1 MTFGRARRRKRRKW
15 RRTGGVRS
23 AEEGGWEGGGRRGG
37 LKGKRDW
44 GSRGGE
50 GGGSLSLSWG
60 SMFLFCFFY
69 SWNHSITDPIPSHPP
84 FLHPSPSHLAKA
96 ALPQD
101 GQEGEVTEFD
111 LVQVVGR
118 QVSGAISL
126 RDHLLTWTQ
135 FGFLHKEEEEWGRG
149 SNKISETNNLK
160 TINSVQLNLN
170 WTESEMKLIWVWNDS
185 ELNLT
190 WTRKNIKWIGLNLN
204 WIWKNLNWIWTNHEL
219 NVKWI

>member
-1 MTFGRARRRKRRKW
+1 MLNVFVLFFFTPEI
-15 RRTGGVRS
+15 TQ
-23 AEEGGWEGGGRRGG
+23 
-37 LKGKRDW
+37 LQIQYPHP
-44 GSRGGE
+44 
-50 GGGSLSLSWG
+50 LP
-60 SMFLFCFFY
+60 SMLY
-69 SWNHSITDPIPSHPP
+69 
-84 FLHPSPSHLAKA
+84 LHPSPSHLAKA

-160 TINSVQLNLN
+160 TINSVQLNL
-170 WTESEMKLIWVWNDS
+170 K
-185 ELNLT
+185 
-190 WTRKNIKWIGLNLN
+190 
-204 WIWKNLNWIWTNHEL
+204 
-219 NVKWI
+219 